1 MKKSA
6 LVLLVAAIIIA
17 LSSCKKGNEIQP
29 IKPQVVA
36 CHPDSVTH
44 IQDTVQI
51 IKTSDTVWISDVAT
65 NRMPLGVATQVDSPP
80 SNLNAMLLQIEFT
93 VHSSLNVNLSAYQPI
108 EILYGDRNYK
118 IVFHNAEILSSYVNG
133 NYRES
138 RLLTKVIVTRE
149 IGLPKYDIRLWM
161 AVLEYSAPT
170 NGVNLQHKSI
180 SIDLKTDSILF

>member
-1 MKKSA
+1 MKKLALILFTVISLSA
-6 LVLLVAAIIIA
+6 
-17 LSSCKKGNEIQP
+17 CKKENVQP
-29 IKPQVVA
+29 VVNQSPVIA

-65 NRMPLGVATQVDSPP
+65 NRMPLGVATQIDSPP

-93 VHSSLNVNLSAYQPI
+93 VHSSLNVNLPAYQPI

-118 IVFHNAEILSSYVNG
+118 ITFHKAEILSSHVNG

-138 RLLTKVIVTRE
+138 RLLTKIIVMRE

-161 AVLEYSAPT
+161 AVFEYSTPT
-170 NGVNLQHKSI
+170 NGINFQHKSI
-180 SIDLKTDSILF
+180 SIDLKTDSIIF